1 MKVDAII
8 LARGGSK
15 GIPNK
20 NLKNFCGKPLIEWT
34 ILQAKKSKRI
44 RNIFLSSDSRD
55 ILSVGLKHNIKL
67 IERPKKFSTDKAT
80 SESAVVKGL
89 LKILQIAFN
98 NSEKNSIIN
107 FINSFDDCNS
117 LFEWLNIGP
126 SISSQRQNG
135 FIGSLEHIK
144 RELNNA

>member
-1 MKVDAII
+1 
-8 LARGGSK
+8 L
-15 GIPNK
+15 
-20 NLKNFCGKPLIEWT
+20 GKKLDLI
-34 ILQAKKSKRI
+34 
-44 RNIFLSSDSRD
+44 
-55 ILSVGLKHNIKL
+55 
-67 IERPKKFSTDKAT
+67 
-80 SESAVVKGL
+80 SESECIEENKIHACNSQTWVKINFKKDLVLIKANSESSVVKGL

-107 FINSFDDCNS
+107 FIDSFDDCNS

-144 RELNNA
+144 RELTNA

>member
-1 MKVDAII
+1 MDKIQNNLLNIRKGFSI
-8 LARGGSK
+8 LEG
-15 GIPNK
+15 
-20 NLKNFCGKPLIEWT
+20 
-34 ILQAKKSKRI
+34 Q
-44 RNIFLSSDSRD
+44 D
-55 ILSVGLKHNIKL
+55 KL
-67 IERPKKFSTDKAT
+67 IYLIDLGKKLDLI
-80 SESAVVKGL
+80 SESECIEENKIHACNSQTWVKINFKKDLVLIKANSESSVVKGL

-107 FINSFDDCNS
+107 FIDSFDDCNS

-144 RELNNA
+144 RELTNA

>member
-1 MKVDAII
+1 MDKIQNNLLDIRDGFSI
-8 LARGGSK
+8 LDG
-15 GIPNK
+15 
-20 NLKNFCGKPLIEWT
+20 
-34 ILQAKKSKRI
+34 Q
-44 RNIFLSSDSRD
+44 D
-55 ILSVGLKHNIKL
+55 KL
-67 IERPKKFSTDKAT
+67 IYLIDLGKKLDLISESDCTENNKIHACNSQTWVKIIFDNDIVSIKAT

>member
-1 MKVDAII
+1 MIKLYTSPTPNGRKISI
-8 LARGGSK
+8 LLEELNA
-15 GIPNK
+15 
-20 NLKNFCGKPLIEWT
+20 EYET
-34 ILQAKKSKRI
+34 ILIDLGKK
-44 RNIFLSSDSRD
+44 LD
-55 ILSVGLKHNIKL
+55 L
-67 IERPKKFSTDKAT
+67 I
-80 SESAVVKGL
+80 SESECIEENKIHACNSQTWVKINFKKDLVLIKANSESSVVKGL

-107 FINSFDDCNS
+107 FIDSFDDCNS

-144 RELNNA
+144 RELTNA